1 MEYGFP
7 GNIRE
12 LRNLLERAMLMADG
26 DVLSLVDDLEICCTA
41 PPRAVAPIVPLAAAE
56 RGYVRQA
63 LAQLGGDRKE
73 LARRLG
79 ISERTL
85 YRKLAE

>member
-1 MEYGFP
+1 
-7 GNIRE
+7 
-12 LRNLLERAMLMADG
+12 L
-26 DVLSLVDDLEICCTA
+26 LSLEQV
-41 PPRAVAPIVPLAAAE
+41 E
-56 RGYVRQA
+56 RRYVRDA
-63 LAQLGGDRKE
+63 LEQLGGDRKA